1 MKLSEWMQVS
11 GVNDQKL
18 SERLGISRSAVT
30 QYRLGDRMP
39 RPEILVKLVEATDNK
54 VSPIDLVKGLR
65 MYRSKQYMEWINE
78 VTLALE
84 TEMRPEID
92 YPFNIEIIVGRP
104 SKRRMD
110 IDNRAKA
117 VMDVLQHCNVIT
129 DDCLANRVTMMWSNE
144 IEGAKVTIS
153 PAEAF

>member
-18 SERLGISRSAVT
+18 SEKLGISRSAVT

-65 MYRSKQYMEWINE
+65 R
-78 VTLALE
+78 
-84 TEMRPEID
+84 
-92 YPFNIEIIVGRP
+92 G
-104 SKRRMD
+104 
-110 IDNRAKA
+110 
-117 VMDVLQHCNVIT
+117 
-129 DDCLANRVTMMWSNE
+129 
-144 IEGAKVTIS
+144 
-153 PAEAF
+153 